1 MMVTRRSSGVV
12 RRRHA
17 LGLVELVLGAIG
29 LHVPVNL
36 GRREQ
41 ENLVGRG
48 RRRAGGTAALVVG
61 HLLDR
66 LHLGLEP
73 AGQERPEVAAV
84 EAAAKLRLLPTASI
98 GAGCVHSL
106 SAQDSVGYLERQAR
120 LAGTVG
126 QIIVVDADDAVFER
140 LAVRQLD
147 GPFRPRIHSG
157 LGLCVRRRRLVLR
170 GDVLGNCLLLT
181 EGPVLRVL
189 GERRLDGRGTRAVS
203 AAGTARFPS
212 PTCCPVYQYSR
223 HRVELVPDCRRDPR
237 AGYHHNQDDNRD
249 DQNVLDGSLASEAGI
264 PRRHPPKG
272 ISAACMCGSSRIAL
286 ADAAEDRRD
295 Y

>member
-1 MMVTRRSSGVV
+1 MSVV
-12 RRRHA
+12 A
-17 LGLVELVLGAIG
+17 EG
-29 LHVPVNL
+29 
-36 GRREQ
+36 
-41 ENLVGRG
+41 
-48 RRRAGGTAALVVG
+48 RAGGTAALVVG

-73 AGQERPEVAAV
+73 AGQERPEVTAV
-84 EAAAKLRLLPTASI
+84 EAAAKLRLLPTASV

-106 SAQDSVGYLERQAR
+106 SAQDSVGYLERQTR

-157 LGLCVRRRRLVLR
+157 LGLCVRRRRLALR
-170 GDVLGNCLLLT
+170 GDVLGDRLLLI
-181 EGPVLRVL
+181 ERPVLRVL
-189 GERRLDGRGTRAVS
+189 SDSRLDGRGIGPSGASTSRTS
-203 AAGTARFPS
+203 LDAAGRPIVHSVAD
-212 PTCCPVYQYSR
+212 Q
-223 HRVELVPDCRRDPR
+223 VELVSDGPGHAGPR
-237 AGYHHNQDDNRD
+237 EHDDQADDRD
-249 DQNVLDGSLASEAGI
+249 DQDVLDCRLPLRAAGKSGRY
-264 PRRHPPKG
+264 PPPKG